1 MKILFLLIAILFS
14 TLSFTQI
21 VFDKTKHDFGE
32 INANDSRYVD
42 VYLKNKTGKD
52 AFILSVKK
60 PMEVVY
66 IQRSAFIS
74 PDSSSVI
81 RFQINK
87 KTKGKFSY
95 TIPVYTS
102 DKNEPTEIILTGKI
116 ESLPEQNNNFTAC
129 PTFGQAPAHGNPLD
143 FMLTVETIDKATGE
157 SLGKSKVAII
167 QNGSA
172 LGKWETASNGRLKL
186 KIPLGIT
193 YFYASH
199 PGYFPAE
206 EGLYVNF
213 KRNHVVLAL
222 TQKEVKPE
230 IKIPEVPETIEVPEE
245 LIVEEVPA
253 KQEKV
258 IAEVE
263 ERVIIIDETNPQ
275 EIDLSD
281 VIEKTI
287 KETPEDVEEFI
298 PPAFKELDENNFD
311 AAHFKPVNVVFVI
324 DVSSSMRQ
332 YDRLELLKYSLDQL
346 VDMLRPQDKIGL
358 VAYANEAR
366 VLLATTPGD
375 RKEDIIKEVK
385 DLKASG
391 LTAGGA
397 GIKLGYKQAKKN
409 MIKDG
414 QNHLIIIT
422 DGAFNRSSGDYKKY
436 IEKNLRK
443 SNITMSVVG
452 IKSNERA
459 EVSMREAA
467 ELGNG
472 RFILIE
478 KLADAQTKLKQ
489 EIRLSSFRY

>member
-1 MKILFLLIAILFS
+1 MKTVLLFFTFFFSILG
-14 TLSFTQI
+14 FTQI

-32 INANDSRYVD
+32 INANDSRFVD
-42 VYLKNKTGKD
+42 IYLKNKTGKD

-66 IQRSAFIS
+66 IQKSAFIA

-87 KTKGKFSY
+87 KTKGRFSY

-102 DKNEPTEIILTGKI
+102 DKNEPTDIVLTGKI
-116 ESLPEQNNNFTAC
+116 ETLPDHTSNFTAC
-129 PTFGQAPAHGNPLD
+129 PTFGQTPAHGNPLD
-143 FMLTVETIDKATGE
+143 FMLTVQTIDKETGKY
-157 SLGKSKVAII
+157 LGKSKVAII

-172 LGKWETASNGRLKL
+172 LGKWETSSNGQLKL

-199 PGYFPAE
+199 PGYIPAE

-213 KRNHVVLAL
+213 KRNTVTLAL
-222 TQKEVKPE
+222 TKKEVLTIPGEPE
-230 IKIPEVPETIEVPEE
+230 ILDEIIPEEE
-245 LIVEEVPA
+245 L
-253 KQEKV
+253 

-263 ERVIIIDETNPQ
+263 ERIIIIDETKSKDV
-275 EIDLSD
+275 DLSD
-281 VIEKTI
+281 LITETQIEKD
-287 KETPEDVEEFI
+287 EEDSFV
-298 PPAFKELDENNFD
+298 PPAFKELDNNNFD
-311 AAHFKPVNVVFVI
+311 AEHFKPINVVFVI
-324 DVSSSMRQ
+324 DVSSSMKQ
-332 YDRLELLKYSLDQL
+332 SDRLELLKYSLDQL
-346 VDMLRPQDKIGL
+346 VDMLRPQDKIAL

-366 VLLATTPGD
+366 IILASTPGD
-375 RKEDIIKEVK
+375 RKEEIIKEVK

-397 GIKLGYKQAKKN
+397 GIKLGYKQARRN
-409 MIKDG
+409 FINDG
-414 QNHLIIIT
+414 QNRLIIIT
-422 DGAFNRSSGDYKKY
+422 DGAFNRNSGDYKKY

-443 SNITMSVVG
+443 KDITMSVVG
-452 IKSNERA
+452 IKSNEKA
-459 EVSMREAA
+459 EESMREAA
-467 ELGNG
+467 ELGHG

-489 EIRLSSFRY
+489 EIRLSSFKY

>member
-1 MKILFLLIAILFS
+1 MK
-14 TLSFTQI
+14 
-21 VFDKTKHDFGE
+21 
-32 INANDSRYVD
+32 
-42 VYLKNKTGKD
+42 
-52 AFILSVKK
+52 
-60 PMEVVY
+60 
-66 IQRSAFIS
+66 
-74 PDSSSVI
+74 
-81 RFQINK
+81 RFN
-87 KTKGKFSY
+87 
-95 TIPVYTS
+95 
-102 DKNEPTEIILTGKI
+102 
-116 ESLPEQNNNFTAC
+116 
-129 PTFGQAPAHGNPLD
+129 
-143 FMLTVETIDKATGE
+143 
-157 SLGKSKVAII
+157 
-167 QNGSA
+167 
-172 LGKWETASNGRLKL
+172 
-186 KIPLGIT
+186 IT

-206 EGLYVNF
+206 EALYVNF

-222 TQKEVKPE
+222 TKKEVKREIEIPE
-230 IKIPEVPETIEVPEE
+230 IIQVPEE
-245 LIVEEVPA
+245 VIVENVPEKEEVI
-253 KQEKV
+253 K
-258 IAEVE
+258 EVE
-263 ERVIIIDETNPQ
+263 QRVIVIDETVPQ
-275 EIDLSD
+275 DIDLSD
-281 VIEKTI
+281 VIEKSNEESLE
-287 KETPEDVEEFI
+287 ETEEFI

-311 AAHFKPVNVVFVI
+311 ADHFKPINVVFVI

-366 VLLATTPGD
+366 VLLPTTPGD
-375 RKEDIIKEVK
+375 RKEEIIKEVR

-452 IKSNERA
+452 IKSNEKA
-459 EVSMREAA
+459 EENMREAA

-489 EIRLSSFRY
+489 EIRLSSFRYY

>member
-1 MKILFLLIAILFS
+1 MKILLSLFLVLLS

-42 VYLKNKTGKD
+42 IYLKNTTGKD

-95 TIPVYTS
+95 TIPVFTS
-102 DKNEPTEIILTGKI
+102 DKNEPTEIVLSGKI
-116 ESLPEQNNNFTAC
+116 ESLPNQSNNFTAC
-129 PTFGQAPAHGNPLD
+129 PSFGQAPADGNPLD
-143 FMLTVETIDKATGE
+143 FMLTVETIDKVTGE
-157 SLGKSKVAII
+157 NLGKSKVAII

-172 LGKWETASNGRLKL
+172 IGKWETSSNGRLKL

-193 YFYASH
+193 YFYATH
-199 PGYFPAE
+199 PGYIPAE
-206 EGLYVNF
+206 EGVYVNF
-213 KRNHVVLAL
+213 KRNHVVLEL
-222 TQKEVKPE
+222 TQKNKEPE
-230 IKIPEVPETIEVPEE
+230 IITPDTPETIEDPEE
-245 LIVEEVPA
+245 LIVEDIPIKE
-253 KQEKV
+253 EEI
-258 IAEVE
+258 IAQTE
-263 ERVIIIDETNPQ
+263 ERVIVLDETNPQ
-275 EIDLSD
+275 EVDLSD
-281 VIEKTI
+281 IIEKN
-287 KETPEDVEEFI
+287 VEEEPGNI
-298 PPAFKELDENNFD
+298 DAVTPPKFKELDENNFD
-311 AAHFKPVNVVFVI
+311 DAHFKPVNVVFVI

-332 YDRLELLKYSLDQL
+332 FDRLELLKYSLDQL

-358 VAYANEAR
+358 VAYADQAR

-375 RKEDIIKEVK
+375 QKEDIVKEVK

-397 GIKLGYKQAKKN
+397 GIKLGYKQAKRN

-452 IKSNERA
+452 IKSNEKA

-489 EIRLSSFRY
+489 EIRLSSFKY